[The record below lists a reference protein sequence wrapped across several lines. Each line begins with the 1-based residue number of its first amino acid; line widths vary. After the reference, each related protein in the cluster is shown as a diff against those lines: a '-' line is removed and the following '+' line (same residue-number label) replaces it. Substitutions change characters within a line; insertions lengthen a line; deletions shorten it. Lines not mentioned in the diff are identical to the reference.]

1 MKISY
6 NWLKDYVDVKL
17 DPQKLSSLLTM
28 VGLSVVSCEKIES
41 DYIFELEI
49 TSNRA
54 DCLSVIGVAREVAAI
69 LGKKLKISKELKKST
84 PKSSKSLGISIK
96 DTDLCYRYTARI
108 IKNVEVGPSPDW
120 LREKIISVGLRPVN
134 NIVDITNFVLFET
147 GQPMHAFDLDKI
159 KGDIAARR
167 AERGEKIITI
177 DNVQR
182 TCDNDM
188 LVIADNSG
196 PLAIAGVMGGVKTE
210 VGSMTKNILLES
222 AFFNPVSVRRTS
234 RSLGQASE
242 SSYRFERRIDNSMVS
257 KASER
262 ASALIEEIAGGEK
275 GDFKDVGR
283 KTPYSKTIKL
293 NLGKINSLLGVSIKK
308 GKAQEILK
316 SLGFSIKQKKSSL
329 TVGVPSFRGD
339 VKTEVDIAEE
349 IARIYGYN
357 NIPST
362 IPRITENTSI
372 KDFTD
377 LLLDKIGLT
386 LTRFGLNE
394 IITYSLVSR
403 SSIDDLG
410 MATDATVAIKNP
422 LSIDQEIMRPTL
434 LAGMM
439 KVVSYNLNR
448 KVAHLSLFEIGKI
461 YTQKDSSYKEEPVV
475 SVGIVGSKTKHW
487 QENER
492 EANFFNLK
500 GIFEALLNEFGI
512 KDFSFKTGGKNWL
525 NTGIRAVIEY
535 KGEEVAYIG
544 EVNKKICNKFDV
556 EKKVFYGELYLEK
569 LFDTV
574 RLERQYKPV
583 GKYPSITRD
592 ISIIVD
598 KNISSSEIEFI
609 AKEKGGN
616 LVKNILLVDQYSGKQ
631 IPVGKRG
638 LLYRIEYRS
647 DERTLEDSE
656 IDKLQSAIKDTLSSQ
671 LSISFR

>member
-17 DPQKLSSLLTM
+17 DPQKLANLLTM
-28 VGLSVVSCEKIES
+28 AGLSVVSCEKIEN
-41 DYIFELEI
+41 DYMFELEI

-69 LGKKLKISKELKKST
+69 LGKKLKVPKELEKTT
-84 PKSSKSLGISIK
+84 PKNSKDLGVSIK
-96 DTDLCYRYTARI
+96 DTNLCYRYTARV

-159 KGDIAARR
+159 KGDIVARR
-167 AERGEKIITI
+167 AKRGESIITI
-177 DNVQR
+177 DNVPR

-188 LVIADNSG
+188 LVIADSSG

-222 AFFNPVSVRRTS
+222 AFFNPISIRRTS

-242 SSYRFERRIDNSMVS
+242 SSYRFERRIDNNMVS

-262 ASALIEEIAGGEK
+262 ASALIEQIAGGEK
-275 GDFKDVGR
+275 GDFRDVG
-283 KTPYSKTIKL
+283 KKASYSKAIKFD
-293 NLGKINSLLGVSIKK
+293 LGKINSLLGVSVKK
-308 GKAQEILK
+308 GKALEILK
-316 SLGFSIKQKKSSL
+316 SLGFSIKNKKSSI
-329 TVGVPSFRGD
+329 TVDVPSFRGD

-349 IARIYGYN
+349 IARIYGYD

-362 IPRITENTSI
+362 IPRIIENTSI

-403 SSIDDLG
+403 SSINDLG
-410 MATDATVAIKNP
+410 MVTDDVVAIKNP

-439 KVVSYNLNR
+439 KVISYNLNR
-448 KVAHLSLFEIGKI
+448 KAAHLSLFEIGKK
-461 YTQKDSSYKEEPVV
+461 YTQKDYSCKEEPVI

-487 QENER
+487 QGNEI

-512 KDFSFKTGGKNWL
+512 RDFSFKKSGKSWL
-525 NTGIRAVIEY
+525 STGISAVIEY
-535 KGEEVAYIG
+535 NGEEVAYIG

-556 EKKVFYGELYLEK
+556 EKRVFYGELYLEK
-569 LFDTV
+569 LFGTV
-574 RLERQYKPV
+574 KLERQYKPV

-598 KNISSSEIEFI
+598 KNVSSSEIESI
-609 AKEKGGN
+609 AKEKGGS

-631 IPVGKRG
+631 IPDGKHG

-656 IDKLQSAIKDTLSSQ
+656 IDKLQSAIKDTLSSK